1 VQNYGINLD
10 FDLFLRGKSGGP
22 SPRAV
27 DRARVAG
34 PHVHHGPH
42 SGRRPELTGAQ
53 PSGRSGAQQL
63 VAEASEARG
72 QRGDPSD
79 GLILGGEAVR
89 WASSGRQQSSVVTLD
104 VRGARGEESWE
115 GGVVWRG
122 GCGVALCRL
131 GEEGR
136 WPVRWGTVGGG
147 VV

>member
-1 VQNYGINLD
+1 VQNCGINLD

-27 DRARVAG
+27 DHARVAG

-63 VAEASEARG
+63 VVEASEARG
-72 QRGDPSD
+72 QSGDPSD
-79 GLILGGEAVR
+79 GLTLGGEAAR
-89 WASSGRQQSSVVTLD
+89 WASSGRQQSSVVTLG

-115 GGVVWRG
+115 GAWCGEVDAGLPYIGSGRRG
-122 GCGVALCRL
+122 D
-131 GEEGR
+131 GR
-136 WPVRWGTVGGG
+136 
-147 VV
+147 